1 MKRKMLILGTIF
13 FAVLII
19 VSGIMILRIYSDGKE
34 SEEAFES
41 IAELIVEET
50 TTDETTAPEIQEP
63 NEEST
68 VPKKIT
74 PNEKYASVYEQNN
87 DFVGWISIDGT
98 NINYPVMQTVEHP
111 NYYLKRGFDGKYS
124 EHGVPYVQED
134 CNLLSSDNIVIYGHN
149 MKDGT
154 MFSDLEEYISEE
166 FYKRYPYIQFDTLN
180 DYGTYVIIVVFKTVA
195 YSEDGFK
202 FYNFVDA
209 SDGAEFDN
217 YISRCKELSLYDT
230 GISAEYGD
238 KLLTLSTCEYSRNN
252 GRMVIVAKL
261 ITEDTEVDADG

>member
-1 MKRKMLILGTIF
+1 MKRKFLILGTVF
-13 FAVLII
+13 FAVLLI
-19 VSGIMILRIYSDGKE
+19 VSGVMILTIHSDRKQ
-34 SEEAFES
+34 SAEAFES
-41 IAELIVEET
+41 IAELIVKET
-50 TTDETTAPEIQEP
+50 ITDETTAFESEES

-68 VPKKIT
+68 EPKKIT
-74 PNEKYASVYEQNN
+74 LYEKYASVYEQNS
-87 DFVGWISIDGT
+87 DFVGWISIEGT
-98 NINYPVMQTVEHP
+98 NINYPVMQTVEYP
-111 NYYLKRGFDGKYS
+111 NYYLKRGFDEKYS

-134 CNLLSSDNIVIYGHN
+134 CELLSSDNIVIYGHN

-154 MFSDLEEYISEE
+154 MFSDLEEYISDE

-209 SDGAEFDN
+209 SDRSEFDN
-217 YISRCKELSLYDT
+217 YVSKCKALSLYDT

-261 ITEDTEVDADG
+261 ITNTEVDANG

>member
-1 MKRKMLILGTIF
+1 MKKVFLILGTVLFTVLFIISSVAIF
-13 FAVLII
+13 
-19 VSGIMILRIYSDGKE
+19 RIYFDVKE
-34 SEEAFES
+34 AEESFES

-50 TTDETTAPEIQEP
+50 VDDETSDNVIKESSTEITEP
-63 NEEST
+63 
-68 VPKKIT
+68 KRIT
-74 PNEKYASVYEQNN
+74 PYEKYKSVYAQNN
-87 DFVGWISIDGT
+87 DYVGWISIDGT
-98 NINYPVMQTVEHP
+98 NINYPVMQTVGHP
-111 NYYLKRGFDGKYS
+111 NYYLKRGFDEKYS

-134 CNLLSSDNIVIYGHN
+134 CDLLSSDNIVIYGHN

-154 MFSDLEEYISEE
+154 MFSDLEEYASEE

-180 DYGTYVIIVVFKTVA
+180 NYGTYVIIVVFKTVA

-202 FYNFVDA
+202 FFNFIDA
-209 SDGAEFDN
+209 SDRSEFDD

-238 KLLTLSTCEYSRNN
+238 KLLTISTCEYSRNN

-261 ITEDTEVDADG
+261 ITDTEVDTNG